1 MAVMLQTQ
9 GVTIMIL
16 RRVIKHFRNQEWT
29 AIGIDFMIVVFG
41 LLVATQVTN
50 WNSTRQDHA
59 RGEIY
64 SKRLKSDLHLELEYT
79 KALLAYH
86 KVTLEAGRVAYVGL
100 KGNSDFDDETIL
112 VNAYRATQHT
122 WYERR
127 RASFDEIVASGALGL
142 ISDQGIREAA
152 IGIYNTPLF
161 DMLIQEGQNSKYR
174 ELFRMVIEPDLQD
187 ALNRNCGDRELP
199 TRRAALVLLTLDYDC
214 TLNTSPKE
222 LAAAVK
228 ALRSDPDITQALR
241 LRHAQTAGRIS
252 EIPSII
258 ESYGLQALFL
268 EEGAP

>member
-1 MAVMLQTQ
+1 
-9 GVTIMIL
+9 MIL

-41 LLVATQVTN
+41 LLVATQVSN
-50 WNSTRQDHA
+50 WNSTRQDNA

-64 SKRLKSDLHLELEYT
+64 SKRLKSELHLELEYT

-86 KVTLEAGRVAYVGL
+86 KVTFAAGQVAYASL
-100 KGNSDFDDETIL
+100 KGTLELDDETIL

-142 ISDQGIREAA
+142 ISDQGMREAA

-161 DMLIQEGQNSKYR
+161 DLLIQEGQNSKYR
-174 ELFRMVIEPDLQD
+174 DLFRMTIEPDLQD

-199 TRRAALVLLTLDYDC
+199 SRGALVILTLNYDC
-214 TLNTSPKE
+214 TLNASSKE

-228 ALRSDPDITQALR
+228 ALRSDPDITRALR

-258 ESYGLQALFL
+258 DSYGLEALFF

>member
-1 MAVMLQTQ
+1 
-9 GVTIMIL
+9 MIL

-41 LLVATQVTN
+41 LLVATQVSN
-50 WNSTRQDHA
+50 WNSTRQDNA

-64 SKRLKSDLHLELEYT
+64 SKRLKSELHLELEYT
-79 KALLAYH
+79 NALLAYN
-86 KVTLEAGRVAYVGL
+86 KVTFAAGRVAYASL
-100 KGNSDFDDETIL
+100 KGTLELDDETIL

-142 ISDQGIREAA
+142 ISDQGMREAA

-161 DMLIQEGQNSKYR
+161 DLLIQEGQNSKYR
-174 ELFRMVIEPDLQD
+174 DLFRMTIEPDLQD

-199 TRRAALVLLTLDYDC
+199 SRGALVILTLNYDC
-214 TLNTSPKE
+214 TLNASSKE

-228 ALRSDPDITQALR
+228 ALRSDPDITRALR

-258 ESYGLQALFL
+258 DSYGLEALFF